1 MITNVLLHLFWI
13 QICQETLCNPA
24 GAECYKSVKEDE
36 TECLTPCE
44 GLYADVEKEADKKN
58 LDKIRKF
65 EKLLENYEE
74 YKRGFEDDISYPNEI
89 HGKI

>member
-1 MITNVLLHLFWI
+1 MYYYTYFESKYVRKPSATQLEQNVTRVSRKMRLNISLLAKASMLMWKKRR
-13 QICQETLCNPA
+13 T
-24 GAECYKSVKEDE
+24 
-36 TECLTPCE
+36 
-44 GLYADVEKEADKKN
+44 KKN
-58 LDKIRKF
+58 LDKIRTF

>member
-1 MITNVLLHLFWI
+1 M
-13 QICQETLCNPA
+13 
-24 GAECYKSVKEDE
+24 
-36 TECLTPCE
+36 
-44 GLYADVEKEADKKN
+44 EKEADKKN